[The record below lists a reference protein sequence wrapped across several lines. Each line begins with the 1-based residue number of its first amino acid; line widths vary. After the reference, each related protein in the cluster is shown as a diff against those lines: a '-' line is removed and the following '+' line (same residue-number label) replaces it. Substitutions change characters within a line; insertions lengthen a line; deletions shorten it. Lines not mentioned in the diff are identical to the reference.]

1 MTSADVRHLRR
12 MLSCITSLRGNSV
25 SLVAGAG
32 SLLFLRDALKHV
44 DADWDESFTDQI
56 ATLESAAVATDEQVA
71 TMGASYGAVISQALD
86 CLEGLVKGQL
96 SSDAALDAET
106 DE

>member
-12 MLSCITSLRGNSV
+12 MLSCITSLRGSSV

-32 SLLFLRDALKHV
+32 SLLFLRDALEHV

-71 TMGASYGAVISQALD
+71 MGASYGAVISQALD

-96 SSDAALDAET
+96 SSDAALDADA